1 MTKTI
6 SEAAGKIG
14 DKKGGKTGKK
24 ELDKSVK
31 SALLSSVSLMKD
43 SMSSPSPT
51 KLQLCVDLKR
61 KLEEVEKEFNV
72 TLI

>member
-1 MTKTI
+1 MTKSI

-14 DKKGGKTGKK
+14 DKKGEKAGKK

-43 SMSSPSPT
+43 SMSSSTPT
-51 KLQLCVDLKR
+51 RLQLCLDLRR